1 MIYVEWG
8 GKPVQGSPFV
18 VKVTMPPDAS
28 KVIAQGPGL
37 QNGVVTE
44 YEGKF
49 MVETKGAGAGTLKIK
64 IHGPKGAFKVEMFR
78 ENTKDRNIGVRY
90 NPTEP
95 GRYDIS
101 VKWAEEHV
109 PNSPFTVYVGANE
122 DDLRRLTGNQHN
134 GYNGYADN
142 I

>member
-1 MIYVEWG
+1 MEWG

-28 KVIAQGPGL
+28 QVKANGPGL
-37 QNGVVTE
+37 ENGVVTN
-44 YEGKF
+44 YDGTF
-49 MVETKGAGAGTLKIK
+49 VVETKGAGAGSLKIR

-78 ENTKDRNIGVRY
+78 ENTKNRKIGVRY

-101 VKWAEEHV
+101 VKWAEEHT
-109 PNSPFTVYVGANE
+109 PDSPYIVYIGRNE
-122 DDLRRLTGNQHN
+122 EDLRKLEGSRPN
-134 GYNGYADN
+134 GHNGYADS